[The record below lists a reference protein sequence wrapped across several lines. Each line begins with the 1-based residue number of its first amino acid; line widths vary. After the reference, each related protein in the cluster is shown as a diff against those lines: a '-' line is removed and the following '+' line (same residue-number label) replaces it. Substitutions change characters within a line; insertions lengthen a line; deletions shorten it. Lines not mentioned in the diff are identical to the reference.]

1 MTESEVVPRF
11 LTPSV
16 YGRGRFILEGGML
29 VDSVTIKYL
38 GHACFTLEAGGY
50 RTVIDPY
57 CHGMVPGLPD
67 LHVEAEA
74 VYCSHGHD
82 DHSFVQAVALGEA
95 AAPTPYKVEI
105 ITVPHDNADGTKRG
119 MNKIHL
125 FDFDGLRVAHMGD
138 IGRALTAAEQEK
150 LFGLDAL
157 LLPVGGFYTIDAAQA
172 CEMVQQLKPRVTIP
186 MHYRTDCTGFAQIAH
201 LQDFTERFDS
211 VVYGENSL
219 TITKETK
226 EQIHVLKYKG

>member
-1 MTESEVVPRF
+1 M
-11 LTPSV
+11 
-16 YGRGRFILEGGML
+16 
-29 VDSVTIKYL
+29 DSVTIKYL

-67 LHVEAEA
+67 LRVEAEA
-74 VYCSHGHD
+74 VYCSHEHD
-82 DHSFVQAVALGEA
+82 DHNYVQAVSLQATTVP
-95 AAPTPYKVEI
+95 APYVVETL
-105 ITVPHDNADGTKRG
+105 TVPHDDAQGSKRG
-119 MNKIHL
+119 MNKIHV
-125 FDFDGLRVAHMGD
+125 FVFGGLRIAHMGD
-138 IGRALTAAEQEK
+138 IGRPLTPEEQDK
-150 LFGLDAL
+150 LQNLDAL
-157 LLPVGGFYTIDAAQA
+157 LLPVGGFYTIDAGQA